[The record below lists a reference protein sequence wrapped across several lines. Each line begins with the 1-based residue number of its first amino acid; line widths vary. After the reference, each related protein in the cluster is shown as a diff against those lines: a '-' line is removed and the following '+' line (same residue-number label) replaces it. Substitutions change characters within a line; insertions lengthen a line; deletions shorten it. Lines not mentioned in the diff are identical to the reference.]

1 LATGGGVVV
10 VDDDVLDDVTVL
22 TELDSVLSESSL
34 DRVAFQP
41 TSPKAMPRNSST
53 ITIARMGN
61 PEGSR

>member
-1 LATGGGVVV
+1 LTAGGGAVVLA
-10 VDDDVLDDVTVL
+10 DVALVAVTVL
-22 TELDSVLSESSL
+22 TVLDSELSESSL

-41 TSPKAMPRNSST
+41 TRAKAMPRNSST